1 MVVVDEVVVVV
12 VAGAAEVVVVE
23 DEMLGGSEVPD
34 SSDGTEEDVVVD
46 AEVELVLL
54 VTLVPLIVLGGATV
68 TAGSDASSAPSTDG
82 EPCAPATLSA
92 TTEVVVAFSDC
103 VVVTVTPPAAIV
115 AGLLSLPDEQAT
127 ANRAIIKNAA
137 VDAGFEGVIAN
148 LLL

>member
-1 MVVVDEVVVVV
+1 MVVVDVAVVVV

-23 DEMLGGSEVPD
+23 DVVFGDSDASG
-34 SSDGTEEDVVVD
+34 SSDGAEEST
-46 AEVELVLL
+46 EVELVLPVAL
-54 VTLVPLIVLGGATV
+54 VLIVVLGVAAV

-82 EPCAPATLSA
+82 ETCSSATLSVA
-92 TTEVVVAFSDC
+92 SVVIAFSDC
-103 VVVTVTPPAAIV
+103 VVVTVTPPAPAAIV

-137 VDAGFEGVIAN
+137 VDAGFESVIAN